1 MKIGLVAVQ
10 TGPQAALGTQLRDGF
25 LQGLKH
31 LDGKLGG
38 LAAEIVPID
47 DELRP
52 EVAVTKV
59 RAALE
64 RDKVDVVVGVVFSNI
79 LAAIMRPVTESGTFL
94 ISTNAGPSTFAGRG
108 CNPNFFTTSYNNDQV
123 HSVMGQAAQDAGH
136 KRVFVMVPNYQA
148 GRDAVAGFKS
158 RFKGEVVDEVY
169 VPLTQ
174 LDFSAELAKIA
185 ASKPDALFTF
195 MPGGLGVNLVRQ
207 YRQAGLAGIPFL
219 STFTVDEA
227 TLPAQQE
234 AALGFFS
241 AASWAPNMEN
251 AANTRFV
258 RDFEASYGYVP
269 ASYAAQSYDAAMLLN
284 SAIRKVGGNLAGK
297 DALREAL
304 RAADFQSVRGSF
316 TAPTT
321 TRCRTSGCARWRSAP
336 TASSRPRRCGAC
348 WRPTSTPGLP
358 NAGCADPPMSFG
370 LLLVQGLNGLQFGV
384 LLFLVAAGLTLV
396 FGVMDF
402 INLAHGVQY
411 MLGAYLGAS
420 LASLTGS
427 FWGGLLL
434 ALPAT
439 LASGLVLEWL
449 VFRHL
454 YDRDHLSQVL
464 ATFGVIL
471 FLNEAVKLA
480 WGTAP
485 LQMAP
490 PELLAG
496 GITLLPGLQYPAY
509 RLAILAAGLATAG
522 LLWLLVERTRVGALV
537 RAGATN
543 AAMVAALGVDI
554 RRLFMLVFGFGAML
568 AGFAGVMA
576 APILSVEPGM
586 GDGVLIL
593 AFVVIVIGGI
603 GSVRGAFVAALLVGL
618 VESLGRSLLPDL
630 LRLVMAASPARQ
642 AGAAIGSML
651 VYAVMALILAVRPR
665 GLFPVRG

>member
-1 MKIGLVAVQ
+1 
-10 TGPQAALGTQLRDGF
+10 
-25 LQGLKH
+25 
-31 LDGKLGG
+31 
-38 LAAEIVPID
+38 
-47 DELRP
+47 
-52 EVAVTKV
+52 
-59 RAALE
+59 
-64 RDKVDVVVGVVFSNI
+64 
-79 LAAIMRPVTESGTFL
+79 
-94 ISTNAGPSTFAGRG
+94 
-108 CNPNFFTTSYNNDQV
+108 
-123 HSVMGQAAQDAGH
+123 
-136 KRVFVMVPNYQA
+136 
-148 GRDAVAGFKS
+148 
-158 RFKGEVVDEVY
+158 
-169 VPLTQ
+169 
-174 LDFSAELAKIA
+174 
-185 ASKPDALFTF
+185 
-195 MPGGLGVNLVRQ
+195 
-207 YRQAGLAGIPFL
+207 
-219 STFTVDEA
+219 
-227 TLPAQQE
+227 
-234 AALGFFS
+234 
-241 AASWAPNMEN
+241 
-251 AANTRFV
+251 
-258 RDFEASYGYVP
+258 
-269 ASYAAQSYDAAMLLN
+269 
-284 SAIRKVGGNLAGK
+284 
-297 DALREAL
+297 
-304 RAADFQSVRGSF
+304 
-316 TAPTT
+316 
-321 TRCRTSGCARWRSAP
+321 
-336 TASSRPRRCGAC
+336 
-348 WRPTSTPGLP
+348 
-358 NAGCADPPMSFG
+358 MSLG

-586 GDGVLIL
+586 GMGC
-593 AFVVIVIGGI
+593 
-603 GSVRGAFVAALLVGL
+603 
-618 VESLGRSLLPDL
+618 
-630 LRLVMAASPARQ
+630 
-642 AGAAIGSML
+642 
-651 VYAVMALILAVRPR
+651 
-665 GLFPVRG
+665 